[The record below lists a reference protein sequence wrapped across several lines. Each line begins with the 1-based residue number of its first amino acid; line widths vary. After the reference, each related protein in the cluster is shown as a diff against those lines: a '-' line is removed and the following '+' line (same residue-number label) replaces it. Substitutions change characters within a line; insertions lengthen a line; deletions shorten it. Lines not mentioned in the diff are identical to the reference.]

1 VNPQFIRNF
10 SIIAHIDHG
19 KSTLADRL
27 LERTG
32 TIPVRK
38 MRDQVLDRMD
48 LERERGITIKM
59 QPVRMVYR
67 PKFPISNFQFP
78 INESISN
85 ENSNIENSLKI
96 AKLKTEN
103 SDSAYVLNL
112 IDTPGHIDFSYEVS
126 RALHAVEGVLLL
138 VDSTQ
143 GIQAQTL
150 TTLAA
155 AQTQGCTIIP
165 IVSKIDAPAAR
176 VEEVKAE
183 LAKLVHVSP
192 EEVLAVSGKTGA
204 GVDELLEAIVHRI
217 PSPSRKSDF
226 RSNCG
231 SQTSAP
237 ADEPR
242 GLIFDFSYSTH
253 RGVVVY
259 LRVFDGMFK
268 KGQALSFRA
277 ANKNFTA
284 LEVGIFTPEEMP
296 ADSLSA
302 GEIGYIVTG
311 IKEPGIVAVGDTIG
325 KAGGSLGALAGYERP
340 RPVVWASVYPE
351 SQDDLPLLRQS
362 LGRLRLSDSSLSFEE
377 ESSGVLGRGF
387 RCGFL
392 GLLHLEIITE
402 RLKREFNLA
411 LIVTIPTIS
420 YVVTKTNGARET
432 IYTPAKFPEHGDIM
446 KIEEPWAKVIIIT
459 PADSVSILIQLL
471 YEHEAQTLAT
481 ETYEDGR
488 IEMTVEMP
496 LRELMRGFFD
506 TLKNISSGYASLSY
520 EILPERVADVVRLDI
535 LVADEPVPAFTRMVA
550 RRRIQE
556 EAEKMVEKLHANLP
570 KQLFV
575 TKIQARV
582 QGRIVASKSLSAM
595 RKDVTGYLYGGDVTR
610 KNKLLDKQKRGKKK
624 LLARA
629 KVNIPEEVFMKM
641 VQNSDR

>member
-1 VNPQFIRNF
+1 VNPHSIRNF
-10 SIIAHIDHG
+10 SIVAHIDHG

-32 TIPVRK
+32 TIPMRK

-59 QPVRMVYR
+59 QPVRMQYG
-67 PKFPISNFQFP
+67 Q
-78 INESISN
+78 
-85 ENSNIENSLKI
+85 
-96 AKLKTEN
+96 
-103 SDSAYVLNL
+103 YVLNL

-155 AQTQGCTIIP
+155 AQTQGCSIIP

-183 LAKLVHVSP
+183 LAKLVHVAP

-204 GVDELLEAIVHRI
+204 GVDELLEAIVHRV
-217 PSPSRKSDF
+217 PPPHMSSSVH
-226 RSNCG
+226 
-231 SQTSAP
+231 
-237 ADEPR
+237 DEPR

-268 KGQALSFRA
+268 KGQALSFCA
-277 ANKNFTA
+277 AGKNFTA
-284 LEVGIFTPEEMP
+284 LEVGIFTPEETP

-325 KAGGSLGALAGYERP
+325 KAGGLLGALEGYERP

-351 SQDDLPLLRQS
+351 GQDDLPLLRQS

-402 RLKREFNLA
+402 RLKREFGLA

-432 IYTPAKFPEHGDIM
+432 IYTPAKFPEHGDIL

-459 PADSVSILIQLL
+459 PADSVSTLIQLL

-520 EILPERVADVVRLDI
+520 EILPERMADVVRLDI
-535 LVADEPVPAFTRMVA
+535 LVADEPVPAFTRVVA

-570 KQLFV
+570 RQLFV

>member
-1 VNPQFIRNF
+1 MNPEHIRNF
-10 SIIAHIDHG
+10 SIIAHVDHG

-32 TIPVRK
+32 TIPARL

-59 QPVRMVYR
+59 QPVRMRFGDY
-67 PKFPISNFQFP
+67 I
-78 INESISN
+78 
-85 ENSNIENSLKI
+85 
-96 AKLKTEN
+96 
-103 SDSAYVLNL
+103 LNL

-143 GIQAQTL
+143 GVQAQTL

-155 AQTQGCTIIP
+155 AAAQKCVIIP
-165 IVSKIDAPAAR
+165 VVSKIDSPAAR
-176 VEEVKAE
+176 VDEVVGE
-183 LAKLVHVSP
+183 LAKLLQVP
-192 EEVLAVSGKTGA
+192 KEEVCTVSGKTGA
-204 GVDELLEAIVHRI
+204 GVDGLLQTIVNRI
-217 PSPSRKSDF
+217 PPPRGSSP
-226 RSNCG
+226 G
-231 SQTSAP
+231 SGG
-237 ADEPR
+237 EPR

-253 RGVVVY
+253 RGITVF
-259 LRVFDGMFK
+259 LRVFDGTFK
-268 KGQALSFRA
+268 KGQPLTFRA
-277 ANKNFTA
+277 AGKSFVA
-284 LEVGIFTPEEMP
+284 LETGIFAPEEIP
-296 ADSLSA
+296 TDSLSD

-325 KAGGSLGALAGYERP
+325 AVKGKLPALQGYERP

-362 LGRLRLSDSSLSFEE
+362 LLRLRLSDSSLSFEE

-402 RLKREFNLA
+402 RLKREFALS

-420 YVVTKTNGARET
+420 YVVTDTSGKRET
-432 IYTPAKFPEHGDIM
+432 IYTPAKFPEYGDIA
-446 KIEEPWAKVIIIT
+446 KIEEPWAKVTILT
-459 PADSVSILIQLL
+459 PSSALSALVQVL
-471 YEHEAQTLAT
+471 YEHEGETLTT
-481 ETYEDGR
+481 ETHQDGR

-520 EILPERVADVVRLDI
+520 ELMSERPADVVRLDV
-535 LVADEPVPAFTRMVA
+535 LVAEEPIPAFARVVA
-550 RRRIQE
+550 RRRVQE
-556 EAEKMVEKLHANLP
+556 EAEKMVERLYAILP

-575 TKIQARV
+575 TKIQAKSL
-582 QGRIVASKSLSAM
+582 GRIIASKTLSAM
-595 RKDVTGYLYGGDVTR
+595 RKDVTGYLYGGDVSR

-624 LLARA
+624 MLERGKG

-641 VQNSDR
+641 VQESDR